1 MRMKTAGIDLS
12 AVMAAACRYL
22 DIEEKELLR
31 PTKCVEIARAR
42 APISYVSMQILS
54 ISGSEVARR
63 YNVGRSS
70 ISRATLRASRDP
82 EQPAAIKT
90 IQKELELKTT
100 QHRSNVPLLSSLN
113 FAAFSR
119 PFLMNS

>member
-1 MRMKTAGIDLS
+1 MQSAGIDLS

-31 PTKCVEIARAR
+31 PTKCFEIARAR
-42 APISYVSMQILS
+42 APINYVYMQILS
-54 ISGSEVARR
+54 ISESEVARR
-63 YNVGRSS
+63 FNVDRST

-90 IQKELELKTT
+90 IQKELELETN
-100 QHRSNVPLLSSLN
+100 QHRNSVPLLSSLN